1 MTAWVGA
8 TSASAAAH
16 TVHYALVVGGLVALA
31 GVLGARLLPA
41 GHRTPD
47 PHDLRVAALRRAVA
61 SGTLPHQPLQP
72 LQPLRSAPEA
82 RPRADTA
89 ATLLLPVALV
99 SSAAAA
105 GVHAAMGPAH
115 LREQTVFGLFF
126 AAAALAQLAWTA
138 VALQQPGRP
147 GRGLLLVGAVG
158 NAACLGLWALTR
170 TVGLPLGLMGA
181 PEAVGPWDLA
191 ALVWELVVVG
201 ACLALLRGAPAGRR
215 TTRAGGHPGWHPVAT
230 AFLGLSVTALA
241 LLSLSGAGG

>member
-31 GVLGARLLPA
+31 GLLGARLLPA
-41 GHRTPD
+41 AHRAPD
-47 PHDLRVAALRRAVA
+47 AHDLRVAALRHAA
-61 SGTLPHQPLQP
+61 ATGTLQLRPLATTP
-72 LQPLRSAPEA
+72 APA
-82 RPRADTA
+82 AQPRAGTA
-89 ATLLLPVALV
+89 VTLLLPLALV

-115 LREQTVFGLFF
+115 LREQTLFGLFF

-138 VALQQPGRP
+138 AALQRPGRP
-147 GRGLLLVGAVG
+147 SRRLLLLGAAG

-170 TVGLPLGLMGA
+170 TVGLPLDLMGT
-181 PEAVGPWDLA
+181 PEAVGAWDLA
-191 ALVWELVVVG
+191 AVAWQLVVVG
-201 ACLALLRGAPAGRR
+201 ACVALLRGAPPAP
-215 TTRAGGHPGWHPVAT
+215 GGAPAGWHPAAT
-230 AFLGLSVTALA
+230 AYLGVSVTALA